1 MDYGFLEGEPFWTVY
16 LVLGMIA
23 LLRTQTIYWFGRFLG
38 GGVRRSRLA
47 TRLGERLDRA
57 QRMIDRF
64 GPPAVTLSYLTVGIQ
79 SAIHLTA
86 GAMRMSFPRY
96 LAAALPGSAL
106 WAAVYSLGGMAVLT
120 LWWRAFLRLPLLTGT
135 AAALLLILLAGLLVV
150 RRRRSA
156 SRTAASSDADAEPA
170 SELADSQCRNL
181 GQRE

>member
-16 LVLGMIA
+16 LVLGVIA
-23 LLRTQTIYWFGRFLG
+23 LLRTQTIYWLGRFLG
-38 GGVRRSRLA
+38 KGVRRSRLA
-47 TRLGERLDRA
+47 IRLGERLDRA

-106 WAAVYSLGGMAVLT
+106 WAAVYSLGGMAALT
-120 LWWRAFLRLPLLTGT
+120 LWWRAFLRSPLVAVT
-135 AAALLLILLAGLLVV
+135 AATLLLLLAIVLLVV
-150 RRRRSA
+150 WRRRSGA
-156 SRTAASSDADAEPA
+156 GPRTANDTGVHTP
-170 SELADSQCRNL
+170 ELTGSQCRNL
-181 GQRE
+181 GQCE